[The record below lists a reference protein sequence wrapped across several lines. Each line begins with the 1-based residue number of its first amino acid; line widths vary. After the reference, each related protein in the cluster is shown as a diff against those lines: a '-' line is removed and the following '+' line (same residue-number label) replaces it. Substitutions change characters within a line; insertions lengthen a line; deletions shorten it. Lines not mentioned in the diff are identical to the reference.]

1 MIYIDKIKYGSLPLK
16 SKELTLKD
24 DDLSKKLVQ
33 LGLYDKLFDMPPPS
47 NTSSTTKK
55 ELSRVAKVTKNISEP
70 MMEFC
75 IKADKDLV
83 QVFVDYLKRHNIND
97 ITKQRLDDTLDLAEP
112 FLYRLKEYY
121 NRPRPHQLA
130 IYYGLE
136 LNILIESKT
145 IHTPAYPSGHSFES
159 HLLAELLSQKYPKHK
174 SKLMQIA
181 NLIGM
186 SRLLIGVHYKS
197 DRDFGIYIAKLLTD
211 NNLVDIK

>member
-1 MIYIDKIKYGSLPLK
+1 MIYIDKIKYGNLPLK
-16 SKELTLKD
+16 
-24 DDLSKKLVQ
+24 
-33 LGLYDKLFDMPPPS
+33 S

-55 ELSRVAKVTKNISEP
+55 ELCQLPKFTKNISEP

-83 QVFVDYLKRHNIND
+83 QIFIDYLQRNNIND
-97 ITKQRLDDTLDLAEP
+97 ITKQRLDDALDLVEP
-112 FLYRLKEYY
+112 LLYRIKEYY

-130 IYYGLE
+130 IYYDLE

-145 IHTPAYPSGHSFES
+145 THTPAYPSGHSFES
-159 HLLAELLSQKYPKHK
+159 YLIAELLSQKYPKHK

-181 NLIGM
+181 NLIGI

-197 DRDFGIYIAKLLTD
+197 DHYFGIYLAKLLAD
-211 NNLVDIK
+211 NNLFALK

>member
-16 SKELTLKD
+16 SKELALKD

-33 LGLYDKLFDMPPPS
+33 LGLYDKLLDMPPPS

-55 ELSRVAKVTKNISEP
+55 ELSRLPKLTKNISEP

-83 QVFVDYLKRHNIND
+83 KVFVDYLQRNNISD
-97 ITKQRLDDTLDLAEP
+97 ITKQRLDDTLDLVEP
-112 FLYRLKEYY
+112 LHYRIKEYY

-145 IHTPAYPSGHSFES
+145 IHTPAYPSGHSLES
-159 HLLAELLSQKYPKHK
+159 YLLAELLSQKYPKHK

-181 NLIGM
+181 NLTGL

-197 DRDFGIYIAKLLTD
+197 DHDFGVYIAKLLID
-211 NNLVDIK
+211 NDLVDIK